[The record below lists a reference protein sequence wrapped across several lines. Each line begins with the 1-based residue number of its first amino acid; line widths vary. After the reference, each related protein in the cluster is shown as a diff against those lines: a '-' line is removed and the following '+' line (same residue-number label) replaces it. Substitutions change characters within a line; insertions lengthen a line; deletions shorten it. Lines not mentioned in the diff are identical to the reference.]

1 MIHDAPV
8 ASARSRRLSCDCGGT
23 VCHGDDVHVL
33 FSLSSFLPIIF
44 SSLCFHGLPPRPPL
58 TLQLRHKQETYQPL
72 FKCMSFNP
80 APKQANAA
88 ANKTNALASTNDASA
103 AADAT
108 ADDAIFKM
116 RTFDV
121 FWVDKSALMYRDGFA
136 KVRSF
141 YEGSYG
147 A

>member
-1 MIHDAPV
+1 
-8 ASARSRRLSCDCGGT
+8 
-23 VCHGDDVHVL
+23 
-33 FSLSSFLPIIF
+33 
-44 SSLCFHGLPPRPPL
+44 
-58 TLQLRHKQETYQPL
+58 
-72 FKCMSFNP
+72 MSFNP